1 VEVVRKMTVHRDE
14 RITGL
19 VTKHWGSVEGATTA
33 DMQKQIARLEGVL
46 HAGTGSPYK
55 GKKLFKDTC
64 AKCHRLFTDG
74 GQIGPDLTTYKRDD
88 IPNLL
93 VNIVNPS
100 AEIREGFETYQVA
113 TKDGRLVTGFLVDK
127 DNQVVVLRGAD
138 GQNITVRQDQI
149 DEMTKERKSLM
160 PEGLLNSLNDQQV
173 RDLFA
178 YLRSTQPLSD

>member
-1 VEVVRKMTVHRDE
+1 MK
-14 RITGL
+14 
-19 VTKHWGSVEGATTA
+19 GATTSELRRE
-33 DMQKQIARLEGVL
+33 IERLAAVID
-46 HAGTGSPYK
+46 AGTGSPYK

-88 IPNLL
+88 IANLL

-100 AEIREGFETYQVA
+100 AEIREGYETLLVS
-113 TKDGRLVTGFLVDK
+113 TKDGRLVSGFLVDK
-127 DNQVVVLRGAD
+127 DNQVLVLRGVD

-149 DEMTKERKSLM
+149 EETAPQRKSLM
-160 PEGLLNSLNDQQV
+160 PEGLLANLNDQQV

-178 YLRSTQPLSD
+178 YLRSTQPLND